1 MAALRW
7 LYRISD
13 RVIYVLFAI
22 GVLSSP
28 FYRVDLIRTHLLGGA
43 PPPAVAGLAVLALG
57 VCVAWRSVLRR
68 DFVWAEPAELT
79 WSDSG
84 DTRVGTLGRR
94 LWAAWAARFAAV
106 AYLVAVAV
114 AVLGQSA
121 WLPAG
126 CALFA
131 AVALLA
137 AVVGRRRRGGRE
149 AWLEYAVVVALVVV
163 AGAAAVSTVGPLP
176 LWILTGAAVVV
187 AVAALV
193 GSGAAGRPAVAT
205 AANRDDLVHGYL
217 RRTFRRV
224 TVSFGDALALLP
236 EPSPLPWPKLLAGRG
251 VVARLVVAGMLMRV
265 RSVLLAVLCV
275 IGIVVVHQ
283 AFPLASP
290 VWLVGLGAYVAGVPF
305 ASTLASL
312 WAVPGLR
319 RWVGCRDITLRIA
332 TAAGVAVVAFAVVL
346 LISVVV
352 PLTVAA
358 WFAVP
363 LAVGAVVRTV
373 TRPPLDWGN
382 VGAGVTPGGVLL
394 PVGVLLQLAHGPELL
409 VVGLLIIGSGML
421 LAALVPVA
429 VGFAAYGV
437 AR

>member
-28 FYRVDLIRTHLLGGA
+28 LYRVDLIRAHLLGGA
-43 PPPAVAGLAVLALG
+43 PAPAVAGLAVLALG

-84 DTRVGTLGRR
+84 DNRVGTLGRR
-94 LWAAWAARFAAV
+94 LWTAWAARFAAV

-137 AVVGRRRRGGRE
+137 AVVGRRRRGRRE

-176 LWILTGAAVVV
+176 LWILAGAGLVV
-187 AVAALV
+187 AVAAAV
-193 GSGAAGRPAVAT
+193 GSGPARRPAVAV
-205 AANRDDLVHGYL
+205 AANRDDLVRGYL

-290 VWLVGLGAYVAGVPF
+290 VWLVGLGVYVAGVPF

-332 TAAGVAVVAFAVVL
+332 TAAGVAVIALAVVL

-352 PLTVAA
+352 PLTVAS

-373 TRPPLDWGN
+373 TRPPLDYGN
-382 VGAGVTPGGVLL
+382 VGVGVTPGGVLL